1 MRRFFPI
8 QPRIRLPLRAVGILA
23 GIILAGVGLL
33 LNTQAAEATTVR
45 RVALV
50 AGDNLVVYTGAAID
64 EAELARQLPDLEGVW
79 RWKREEQR
87 YDVFVPGQT
96 FPGDSRK
103 IESGEALWLRM
114 SRAEVWELEQEA
126 VPAFVTLVE
135 GWNLVAWGGADG
147 MRPGD
152 AFAGVIDR
160 VGSVFAFDATSESFL
175 GYSPDLSPALN
186 TLIVVDRFAALWLR
200 VKPGPPLAWGQALS
214 TSGAGAEAGTE
225 AGGRAGMDAA
235 SIARAMVLVGSD
247 EASGSGFVVGPHA
260 ILTAAH
266 VAGEAEWLT
275 VWLSDGRQTWA
286 QVVAI
291 DRKLDLALA
300 LVPDMPDAIVALD
313 WRSAESPWMAQA
325 VWVWG
330 YPVERL
336 VLEAGL
342 SRAPTVSMG
351 IVSSLRLRDGVAL
364 LQIDAAVNR
373 GNSGGPVLTEDG
385 RVIGLVTSILQSDG
399 KDLEGLNF
407 GIDLTAQRAVIEGWL
422 REIEGS

>member
-1 MRRFFPI
+1 MRRFFPT
-8 QPRIRLPLRAVGILA
+8 QLRIRLPLRAVGILA
-23 GIILAGVGLL
+23 GIALAGVGLL
-33 LNTQAAEATTVR
+33 LNTQAAEATSVR
-45 RVALV
+45 RVALA

-64 EAELARQLPDLEGVW
+64 EAELARQLPGLEGGW

-87 YDVFVPGQT
+87 YDVFVPGRT

-126 VPAFVTLVE
+126 VPAFVTLVA

-147 MRPGD
+147 MRPED

-160 VGSVFAFDATSESFL
+160 VGSVFTFDAVSASFL
-175 GYSPDLSPALN
+175 GYSPELSPALN
-186 TLIVVDRFAALWLR
+186 TLIALDRFAALWLR
-200 VKPGPPLAWGQALS
+200 VTPGPPLAWGQALS
-214 TSGAGAEAGTE
+214 TSGTDAEAGTE
-225 AGGRAGMDAA
+225 AGGRARMDAA
-235 SIARAMVLVGSD
+235 TIARAMVLVGSD
-247 EASGSGFVVGPHA
+247 EASGSAFVVGPQA

-266 VAGEAEWLT
+266 VTGEAEWLT

-291 DRKLDLALA
+291 DRTLDLALA
-300 LVPDMPDAIVALD
+300 VVPDMPADIAALD
-313 WRSAESPWMAQA
+313 WRSAEPPAMAQA

-342 SRAPTVSMG
+342 SRAPTVSLG

-385 RVIGLVTSILQSDG
+385 RVIGLVASILQADG
-399 KDLEGLNF
+399 MDLEGLNF
-407 GIDLTAQRAVIEGWL
+407 AIDLTAQRAVIEGWL

>member
-1 MRRFFPI
+1 M
-8 QPRIRLPLRAVGILA
+8 
-23 GIILAGVGLL
+23 
-33 LNTQAAEATTVR
+33 
-45 RVALV
+45 
-50 AGDNLVVYTGAAID
+50 
-64 EAELARQLPDLEGVW
+64 
-79 RWKREEQR
+79 
-87 YDVFVPGQT
+87 
-96 FPGDSRK
+96 
-103 IESGEALWLRM
+103 
-114 SRAEVWELEQEA
+114 
-126 VPAFVTLVE
+126 
-135 GWNLVAWGGADG
+135 
-147 MRPGD
+147 
-152 AFAGVIDR
+152 
-160 VGSVFAFDATSESFL
+160 
-175 GYSPDLSPALN
+175 
-186 TLIVVDRFAALWLR
+186 
-200 VKPGPPLAWGQALS
+200 
-214 TSGAGAEAGTE
+214 
-225 AGGRAGMDAA
+225 
-235 SIARAMVLVGSD
+235 GSD
-247 EASGSGFVVGPHA
+247 EASGSAFVVGPQA

-300 LVPDMPDAIVALD
+300 LVPDMPDSIAALD
-313 WRSAESPWMAQA
+313 WRSAESPWMSQS

-385 RVIGLVTSILQSDG
+385 RVIGLVTSILESDG

-422 REIEGS
+422 REIEGW